1 MAGHSHDDHHLTEQ
15 KPVSFTV
22 PFILAAVTILII
34 VLFLSLCDPKA
45 HHAGA
50 HDGQH
55 HENAAHEQFQGEVHN
70 PNAPENSG
78 EIKGDH
84 ATSTTQDEHGQPAAE
99 TATATETAP
108 AKEEA
113 HGAEHH

>member
-1 MAGHSHDDHHLTEQ
+1 MAGHSHDDHNLTEQ

-45 HHAGA
+45 HHAGGHDANHAMENPA
-50 HDGQH
+50 HEHFKGEVNNPNEHVVSGQNT
-55 HENAAHEQFQGEVHN
+55 EAAHHPGNGGEG
-70 PNAPENSG
+70 AAGS
-78 EIKGDH
+78 D
-84 ATSTTQDEHGQPAAE
+84 STASSAAAQD
-99 TATATETAP
+99 
-108 AKEEA
+108 